1 MAETRYARVARD
13 LAQRIAA
20 GEYAV
25 GGVLPTELQLSA
37 QYGVSRHTM
46 RAAIEQLQQ
55 SGLVSRRKKAGTRVE
70 AAVPHTQYRQTLGSL
85 HDLMQFGAAHVR
97 EVQRIEEVV
106 LDRARAQEL
115 DCPPG
120 SRWLEIASLR
130 RDAAKPIAWTTVYV
144 DAARFDVAE
153 LASHVRVAPEQLVS
167 RLLEAHYGVRITQV
181 HQTVAGVLIPPQLAG
196 ILQVAPNEA
205 GLRIT
210 RRYLDGD
217 NQLVTLS
224 ESVHPA
230 SRYTLSMRLHRDPG
244 SADGLSAGLAAPA
257 AQ

>member
-97 EVQRIEEVV
+97 EVQCIEEVV
-106 LDRARAQEL
+106 LDRARALEL

-120 SRWLEIASLR
+120 SRWLEIVSLR
-130 RDAAKPIAWTTVYV
+130 RDAAKLPIAWTTVYV
-144 DAARFDVAE
+144 DAARFDVTD
-153 LASHVRVAPEQLVS
+153 LAKRVRAAPERLVS
-167 RLLEAHYGVRITQV
+167 SLLEAHYGVRITQV
-181 HQTVAGVLIPPQLAG
+181 HQSVTGVLIPPALAG
-196 ILQVAPNEA
+196 ILQVAPVEA

-217 NQLVTLS
+217 GELVTLS

-230 SRYTLSMRLHRDPG
+230 SRYTLSMRLHRDLG
-244 SADGLSAGLAAPA
+244 SPC
-257 AQ
+257 